1 MIIGID
7 GNEANVDKKV
17 GVSVY
22 TLKLLEY
29 FQKVADGTKRFTV
42 FLRQKPNENLPKE
55 TEYFKYA
62 VVPGKILWSQFFLPI
77 HLYFKTKI
85 DVFFAPAHYAPRF
98 CPVPSVVTIH
108 DLSFFYYPNEFRKKD
123 LYQLKNWT
131 DYSIKRATKVISVSK
146 TTKKDIRKFYD
157 VDDSKISII
166 YNGFEK
172 HKGSTG
178 SRNIS
183 LEQYEIEPKK
193 FILFVGT
200 LQPRKNITYLIKAFA
215 KFRNANPHFK
225 LVLVGKKGWLYDD
238 IFAEVIRLNLEKS
251 VLFTGYLTD
260 EEVIKLYK
268 NAFCFVLPSL
278 YEGFGIPVLEAM
290 SNGCPVIASHSSS
303 IPEIGA
309 DACLYIDPSDENDL
323 LDKLNDLTHDT
334 DLYAALIKK
343 GYERIKH
350 FSWEKCAKE
359 TLEVLTSIKQ

>member
-29 FQKVADGTKRFTV
+29 FQKVGSAEKRFVV
-42 FLRQKPNENLPKE
+42 FLREQPNKSLPEE
-55 TEYFKYA
+55 TEYYRYS
-62 VVPGKILWSQFFLPI
+62 VVPGKILWSQIFLPY
-77 HLYFKTKI
+77 HLHFKTKI

-98 CPVPSVVTIH
+98 CPVPVVLTIH

-131 DYSIKRATKVISVSK
+131 EYSIKKAVKIIAVSK

-157 VDDSKISII
+157 IPEEKISII

-172 HKGSTG
+172 HSGDSKH
-178 SRNIS
+178 IS
-183 LEQYEIEPKK
+183 LEQYGIEKNK
-193 FILFVGT
+193 FLLFVGT
-200 LQPRKNITYLIKAFA
+200 LQPRKNISYLIKAFA
-215 KFRNANPHFK
+215 KFKITNPDFK
-225 LVLVGKKGWLYDD
+225 LVIVGKQGWLFDD
-238 IFAEVIRLNLEKS
+238 IYAEVIRLNLEKS
-251 VLFTGYLTD
+251 VLFTGYLAD
-260 EEVIKLYK
+260 NEVIKLYK

-303 IPEIGA
+303 LPEIGG
-309 DACLYIDPSDENDL
+309 DACLYIDPTDEQDL
-323 LDKLNDLTHDT
+323 LDKLNDLTDNKSLYDT
-334 DLYAALIKK
+334 LIKK
-343 GYERIKH
+343 GSERIKN
-350 FSWEKCAKE
+350 FSWNTCAAE
-359 TLEVLTSIKQ
+359 TLQVLTSIKS